1 MARLLMI
8 SAYKEKNMATFSV
21 GARVRIKNRPD
32 WPSPPGYIFANA
44 EGTVVASDFDEVMGE
59 FQPYLVFVKLEK
71 VGEAAKT
78 YNGNSFWFLTEF
90 MERI

>member
-1 MARLLMI
+1 MAQFNIGDRI
-8 SAYKEKNMATFSV
+8 
-21 GARVRIKNRPD
+21 RIKNRPD

-44 EGTVVASDFDEVMGE
+44 EGTVVPSDFDEVMGE
-59 FQPYLVFVKLEK
+59 FQPHLVFVKLEK
-71 VGEAAKT
+71 VAEGAQK